1 MATSAVSSAPSP
13 APRSRRSSSTR
24 TRLSAAS
31 PASSSPAPGSNEA
44 RLTTAISGLKCFKS
58 YWRQDHEWSWSK
70 TFTGLF
76 LTSAEFCSNARL
88 LSWREQVTKSRRR
101 LFFRLRVSRPH
112 MNGRECGSSLFVPTP
127 KNLDGQQR
135 GNINTEDPRNGLTG
149 FVKLYPT
156 PRQTDGRKSVRSAEG
171 AEVES

>member
-76 LTSAEFCSNARL
+76 LTSAEFSSNARL
-88 LSWREQVTKSRRR
+88 LIWRERVTKSHRR
-101 LFFRLRVSRPH
+101 LFFRLAVLKPRT
-112 MNGRECGSSLFVPTP
+112 NGRGYGSSLFVPTP
-127 KNLDGQQR
+127 KKTDGQQR

-156 PRQTDGRKSVRSAEG
+156 PKAPTGGQTMPEG
-171 AEVES
+171 